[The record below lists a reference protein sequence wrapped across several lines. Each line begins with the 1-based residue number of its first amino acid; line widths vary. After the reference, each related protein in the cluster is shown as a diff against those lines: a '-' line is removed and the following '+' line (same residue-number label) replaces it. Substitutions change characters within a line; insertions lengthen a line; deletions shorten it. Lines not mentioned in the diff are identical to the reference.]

1 MNMKRFLS
9 IFFVLPLVF
18 VSCDLTMDEVS
29 QDVNKPTQ
37 VHPKTILTQLCI
49 TTFGIEYYGVQ
60 PYSWPGSG
68 ISAVAAAIS
77 TSSAAI
83 SSANT
88 AV

>member
-49 TTFGIEYYGVQ
+49 TTFGPTG
-60 PYSWPGSG
+60 WPGSG

>member
-49 TTFGIEYYGVQ
+49 TTFGIE
-60 PYSWPGSG
+60 
-68 ISAVAAAIS
+68 
-77 TSSAAI
+77 
-83 SSANT
+83 
-88 AV
+88 

>member
-29 QDVNKPTQ
+29 QDVNKP
-37 VHPKTILTQLCI
+37 
-49 TTFGIEYYGVQ
+49 
-60 PYSWPGSG
+60 GSG

>member
-29 QDVNKPTQ
+29 QDVNKPTR
-37 VHPKTILTQLCI
+37 CI
-49 TTFGIEYYGVQ
+49 RKPSSHSSASRLSASNTTVCSPTG
-60 PYSWPGSG
+60 WPGSG

>member
-60 PYSWPGSG
+60 PGSG

>member
-60 PYSWPGSG
+60 PYRSG